1 MMRSAYESR
10 FEQHLGALQN
20 FVAREK
26 HCNVPYSHVEDGIHL
41 GRWVAYI
48 RSRRRKDLA
57 LAEQGAKT
65 QRKRIPDRY
74 VEALERV
81 PGWDWAARRPG
92 PTPKT
97 DRNAEIRELR
107 RNGVSLG
114 VIAETYGLSKQ
125 RVHQL
130 CSEEE

>member
-1 MMRSAYESR
+1 MIRSAYESR
-10 FEQHLGALQN
+10 FQQHLGALQN

-26 HCNVPYSHVEDGIHL
+26 HCNVPYSHVEDGLHL

-48 RSRRRKDLA
+48 RSRRRKDLEGGGEA
-57 LAEQGAKT
+57 SRVA
-65 QRKRIPDRY
+65 RKRIPDRY
-74 VEALERV
+74 VEALEMV

-92 PTPKT
+92 PAPKT
-97 DRNAEIRELR
+97 GRNAEIRELR

-130 CSEEE
+130 CEEKE